1 MLEMKKINNILGVIV
16 VFIMFVSCQKET
28 PQRVV
33 EKTVL
38 KANLLAVNYGIGYFE
53 QLKELQKNEYLKYY
67 DDGEEYA
74 ATYSQY
80 LHRVTIPDLERSLR
94 DIQKLEVNEDS
105 KELISTSIALFEYC
119 IDFYKKDYAEIA
131 YMYDEGKTQ
140 QEINQLFKE
149 FKAKS
154 LEEFKEK
161 NLELDEAAKKYAEKK
176 GVNLKFV

>member
-1 MLEMKKINNILGVIV
+1 MKRVNNILGVIV
-16 VFIMFVSCQKET
+16 VFIMFASCQKET
-28 PQRVV
+28 PQKVV

-38 KANLLAVNYGIGYFE
+38 KANLLMANYGIGYFE

-67 DDGEEYA
+67 DNDGEEYA

-80 LHRVTIPDLERSLR
+80 LHKVTIPDLERSLR
-94 DIQKLEVNEDS
+94 DIQNLEENEDS
-105 KELISTSIALFEYC
+105 KELINASIELFEFC

-131 YMYDEGKTQ
+131 YMYDEGKSQ
-140 QEINQLFKE
+140 QEINQLIKE

-154 LEEFKEK
+154 LEEFEEK

-176 GVNLKFV
+176 GVSLKFV

>member
-1 MLEMKKINNILGVIV
+1 MKSIKNILGIIV
-16 VFIMFVSCQKET
+16 VCILLTGCEKET
-28 PQRVV
+28 PEKVV

-38 KANLLAVNYGIGYFE
+38 KANLLTVNYGIGYFK

-67 DDGEEYA
+67 DNDGEEYS

-80 LHRVTIPDLERSLR
+80 LHKVTIPNLERSLR

-105 KELISTSIALFEYC
+105 KDLINASIELFEFC

-140 QEINQLFKE
+140 QEINQLIKE
-149 FKAKS
+149 FKVRS
-154 LEEFKEK
+154 FEEFKEK
-161 NLELDEAAKKYAEKK
+161 NLELEEAAKKYAEKK

>member
-1 MLEMKKINNILGVIV
+1 MKRIKNILKIIV
-16 VFIMFVSCQKET
+16 VLMLFVSCQKET
-28 PQRVV
+28 PQKVV

-38 KANLLAVNYGIGYFE
+38 KANLLTANYGIGYFE

-67 DDGEEYA
+67 DNDGEEYA

-105 KELISTSIALFEYC
+105 KELISTSIELFEYC
-119 IDFYKKDYAEIA
+119 IDLYKKDYAEIA

-140 QEINQLFKE
+140 QEINQLIKE

-154 LEEFKEK
+154 LEEFKER
-161 NLELDEAAKKYAEKK
+161 NLKLDEAAKIYAEKK
-176 GVNLKFV
+176 GVKLKFV

>member
-1 MLEMKKINNILGVIV
+1 MKRVNNILGVIV
-16 VFIMFVSCQKET
+16 VFIMFASCQKET
-28 PQRVV
+28 PQKVV

-38 KANLLAVNYGIGYFE
+38 KANLLIANYGIGYFE

-67 DDGEEYA
+67 DNDGEEYA

-80 LHRVTIPDLERSLR
+80 LHKVTIPDLERSLR
-94 DIQKLEVNEDS
+94 DIQNLEENEDS
-105 KELISTSIALFEYC
+105 KELINASIELFEFC

-131 YMYDEGKTQ
+131 YMYDEGKSQ
-140 QEINQLFKE
+140 QEINQLIKE

-154 LEEFKEK
+154 LEEFEEK

-176 GVNLKFV
+176 GVSLKFV